1 MQPDA
6 AARPSSH
13 DSTSAEQR
21 FLLQLEQ
28 LTGANDFRRWF
39 LGKVAVRVDAEQLT
53 IGVGSPFLLTWMQ
66 KRFRRQTAAAA
77 QAVLGPSA
85 VVLFSVEA
93 FPVADREEA
102 MPVTVPLSTA
112 TPDRTQGFPKSLG
125 SGESAPTSEQS
136 SPAAAPAKQGR
147 RFKRLSD
154 FVPGGLNELPL
165 LAAAQVGQSPGG
177 RYNPLFLYGNHGC
190 GKTHLLEGIYCE
202 VRRRHPTLKTVY
214 LTAEAFT
221 NYFTQALRGHSL
233 PGLRERFRTC
243 DVLLVD
249 DVDFLDGKNATQE
262 EFLHTFDQLARNGR
276 QVVVSSDRHPRL
288 LERISSELATRFIS
302 GLTCRVQV
310 PDVDGRLEIL
320 ERKTRELQIAVKP
333 EALRHVAGKFDR
345 NVAELLGALN
355 CLATQHELTGRPV
368 GMTAARSVLCELE
381 RDCMQMIGLPDIERA
396 VCEFFRVSSKDLKSA
411 KRTRSISQPRM
422 LAMFLMRK
430 HTRAA
435 YSEIGDHFGGRN
447 HATVIS
453 AEKRVRGWL
462 AGGETVRVATET
474 WPMSEVVAVIEQRL
488 AG

>member
-6 AARPSSH
+6 AARQSSH

-39 LGKVAVRVDAEQLT
+39 FGKVAVRADAEQLT
-53 IGVGSPFLLTWMQ
+53 IGVASPFLLTWMQ

-85 VVLFSVEA
+85 VVLFSVAEAASFRTAAGSGGYMEA
-93 FPVADREEA
+93 FPVADREEGV
-102 MPVTVPLSTA
+102 PVTTPLS
-112 TPDRTQGFPKSLG
+112 
-125 SGESAPTSEQS
+125 
-136 SPAAAPAKQGR
+136 AAAPEPPPAAPLKQGR

-154 FVPGGLNELPL
+154 FVPGGPNELPL

-249 DVDFLDGKNATQE
+249 DVDFLEGKTATQE

-288 LERISSELATRFIS
+288 LERISGELATRFIS

-310 PDVDGRLEIL
+310 PDFDGRLEIL
-320 ERKTRELQIAVKP
+320 ECKTRELRIAVKP
-333 EALRHVAGKFDR
+333 EALRHVAGKFNR

-355 CLATQHELTGRPV
+355 CLATQHELTDRPV

-381 RDCMQMIGLPDIERA
+381 RDCLKMVGLPDIERA
-396 VCEFFRVSSKDLKSA
+396 VCEFFRVTPKDLKSA

-453 AEKRVRGWL
+453 AEKRVRDWITT
-462 AGGETVRVATET
+462 GETVRVATET
-474 WPMSEVVAVIEQRL
+474 WPMSEVVAAIEQRL